1 MRCSYNWIWNGQTPA
16 CYVGQCTMQV
26 HWDQPG
32 DDGQG
37 QAHFITLGFRV
48 ADSNDLKKKFTFNKH
63 FGGFSKTGRLCHI
76 M

>member
-1 MRCSYNWIWNGQTPA
+1 MLPTIGYGMVKTLA

-48 ADSNDLKKKFTFNKH
+48 ADSNDLKKEI
-63 FGGFSKTGRLCHI
+63 HI
-76 M
+76 QQAFWWV